1 MLPNFK
7 LNNSSLLSALMHE
20 KGIVDYISAT
30 EYIQSLPYGRI
41 IDTTDLTN
49 IIHENKGTCSTKH
62 AFLHQLAAEN
72 EISDINLALGFFK
85 MNAINTPAVAEVL
98 KSYGLEYIP
107 EAHNYLLY
115 KDKRYDFTGLDFQ
128 TEKPTDVILSEMTI
142 LPNQIKEFKQHFHRF
157 YIINWLKE
165 ENLGLKFSI
174 DEIWDI
180 RETCIQQLSS
190 LAV

>member
-7 LNNSSLLSALMHE
+7 LNNNSNFSALMQQ
-20 KGIVDYISAT
+20 KGVDDFISAT
-30 EYIQSLPYGRI
+30 EYVEALPYGRL
-41 IDTTDLTN
+41 IDDSDLGN

-72 EISDINLALGFFK
+72 EIPEINLALGFFK
-85 MNAINTPAVAEVL
+85 MSAKNTPIVAEVL
-98 KSYGLEYIP
+98 SSYGLEYIP
-107 EAHNYLLY
+107 EAHNYLIY
-115 KDKRYDFTGLDFQ
+115 KDKRYDFTGLDFK

-174 DEIWDI
+174 DEIWNI
-180 RETCIQQLSS
+180 RETCIQQLSTI
-190 LAV
+190 AA